1 MRRESPFRL
10 GWAIVLAGAT
20 AIAVALVDGR
30 WEGLIVTL
38 VGTIGAVLVARID
51 EDGAPA
57 VAIAPTIEPGIGEV
71 LDAVA
76 EPVLLVRGGRI
87 ILANAAA
94 RTLLGDHVVGED
106 ARVADRKSVV

>member
-38 VGTIGAVLVARID
+38 VGTPSELMVFAHGRT
-51 EDGAPA
+51 G
-57 VAIAPTIEPGIGEV
+57 
-71 LDAVA
+71 VA
-76 EPVLLVRGGRI
+76 EVKL
-87 ILANAAA
+87 
-94 RTLLGDHVVGED
+94 VGEPD
-106 ARVADRKSVV
+106 ALAALHATDLRL

>member
-51 EDGAPA
+51 A
-57 VAIAPTIEPGIGEV
+57 
-71 LDAVA
+71 LDAQ
-76 EPVLLVRGGRI
+76 
-87 ILANAAA
+87 AA
-94 RTLLGDHVVGED
+94 
-106 ARVADRKSVV
+106 SVTGNV